1 MDSNRSTQN
10 QLFSKLYSEHSPKM
24 MRLCKYYAL
33 SSSDA
38 EDILHDAFIKVIQ
51 HFESCRDQQN
61 PEAWIKRITIN
72 TALERLRKKRIFQDI
87 DTENVQSP
95 DDVVDNVSNEISVVD
110 LMDKYHLTSTDV
122 YNIVEKLPYT
132 FKITFI
138 LYYRE
143 GFSHKEISAQIGI
156 TEKSSRA
163 NLAKSKKLIRDL
175 LNKKLRRKYA
185 SYSSYILLTL
195 SENDC
200 IFLTSEHEKTW
211 SAIVNKTPAP
221 FRGMKFSMS
230 KIFIYTGY
238 VIFLGI
244 LIFIFYPEKSEKQE
258 NEIIISSEKYNSDI
272 PQPNVN
278 MDSYSSDSSL
288 TAKSKEP
295 ERIERKTTSQ
305 PVEED
310 STVTDTIIHRHT
322 ITVKKTIIINQ

>member
-1 MDSNRSTQN
+1 MDNTRSTQN

-33 SSSDA
+33 SSSEA
-38 EDILHDAFIKVIQ
+38 EDIFHDAFIKVIQ

-72 TALERLRKKRIFQDI
+72 TALERLRKKKIFQHI
-87 DTENVQSP
+87 DTDNVQSP
-95 DDVVDNVSNEISVVD
+95 DDVQDNVSSEITVVD

-143 GFSHKEISAQIGI
+143 GFSHKEISAQMGI

-185 SYSSYILLTL
+185 TYSSCILLTL
-195 SENDC
+195 SENDY
-200 IFLTSEHEKTW
+200 IFLTSEHDKIW
-211 SAIVNKTPAP
+211 SSLVNKSPAH
-221 FRGMKFSMS
+221 FRGMKFSMA
-230 KIFIYTGY
+230 KVFIYTGY

-244 LIFIFYPEKSEKQE
+244 LIVIFFPEKSEKKE
-258 NEIIISSEKYNSDI
+258 NGVNLSIEKSNSDI
-272 PQPNVN
+272 PKPNVS
-278 MDSYSSDSSL
+278 MDSYFPDSTL
-288 TAKSKEP
+288 TIKQQKP
-295 ERIERKTTSQ
+295 ERNERKITSL

-310 STVTDTIIHRHT
+310 STVTDTIVHRHT
-322 ITVKKTIIINQ
+322 VTIKKTIIINQ